1 MSLLSSL
8 RHRPRLIS
16 SIALALALPWLLP
29 DSVPTLVR
37 GLIGW
42 DAGVWF
48 YLVLLL
54 QMMVK
59 ENGSS
64 HLQRT
69 AQANADSMW
78 AVLIVATL
86 GATASLIAV
95 ALEQSQVKQGLGTL
109 HGLPYLVLVISTVAG
124 SWLLLP
130 VEFALGYAGIY
141 HQDSEAGK
149 EPHGLE
155 FPGQD
160 EHPDYL
166 DFMYFAITL
175 AATSQTSDVAV
186 SSRPMRRLVL
196 IHAGLSFVFNTC
208 VLALTINILAGLI
221 S

>member
-1 MSLLSSL
+1 MSLYSSL
-8 RHRPRLIS
+8 RHRPRLIC
-16 SIALALALPWLLP
+16 SIALALILPWLLP
-29 DSVPTLVR
+29 ASVPVQTR
-37 GLIGW
+37 ALIGW
-42 DAGVWF
+42 DAGVWL
-48 YLVLLL
+48 YLALLL
-54 QMMVK
+54 QMMFK

-64 HLQRT
+64 HLQQT
-69 AQANADSMW
+69 ARANADSMW
-78 AVLIVATL
+78 AVLVVASL

-95 ALEQSQVKQGLGTL
+95 ALEQSQVKQGQGAL
-109 HGLPYLVLVISTVAG
+109 HGLPYLALVISTVAG

-130 VEFALGYAGIY
+130 VEFALAYAGIY
-141 HQDSEAGK
+141 HSTEGK

>member
-1 MSLLSSL
+1 MKLIRSL
-8 RHRPRLIS
+8 RHRPRLLAS
-16 SIALALALPWLLP
+16 VALALVLPWLLP
-29 DSVPTLVR
+29 ATVPTLAR

-42 DAGVWF
+42 DAGVWL
-48 YLVLLL
+48 YLLL
-54 QMMVK
+54 LLRMMVK
-59 ENGSS
+59 ENGGH
-64 HLQRT
+64 HLQLT
-69 AQANADSMW
+69 ARANADSMV
-78 AVLIVATL
+78 AVLVVATL
-86 GATASLIAV
+86 GATASLVAV
-95 ALEQSQVKQGLGTL
+95 ALEQSQVKQGLGAL
-109 HGLPYLVLVISTVAG
+109 HGWPYLLLVISTVAG

-130 VEFALGYAGIY
+130 VEFALGYASVY
-141 HQDSEAGK
+141 HEDSDA
-149 EPHGLE
+149 PHGLE

-166 DFMYFAITL
+166 DFIYFAVTL

>member
-1 MSLLSSL
+1 MSLLRSL
-8 RHRPRLIS
+8 RHRPRLIC
-16 SIALALALPWLLP
+16 SIALALVLPWLLP
-29 DSVPTLVR
+29 DSVPAPTR
-37 GLIGW
+37 ALIGW
-42 DAGVWF
+42 DAGVWL
-48 YLVLLL
+48 YLALLL
-54 QMMVK
+54 QMMFK

-78 AVLIVATL
+78 AVLMVATL
-86 GATASLIAV
+86 GATASLVAV

-109 HGLPYLVLVISTVAG
+109 HGLPYLVLVISTVVG

-130 VEFALGYAGIY
+130 VEFALAYAGIY
-141 HQDSEAGK
+141 HQDSAKGT

-160 EHPDYL
+160 DHPDYL